1 MKDEHLCSVQFYKI
15 IGRMIFQC
23 VCVYIIATI
32 MGMQYIDANRVKLV
46 LIGLLDCIVLG
57 DTII

>member
-1 MKDEHLCSVQFYKI
+1 
-15 IGRMIFQC
+15 MIFLC
-23 VCVYIIATI
+23 VCVYTIATI

-57 DTII
+57 DTITWL